1 MAPSIPTNDRGA
13 LTGTSL
19 PAPIKAAAF
28 WTAVLLPFFAF
39 ALLMRG
45 LSTPVEYAFF
55 VSLIAVNVVAL
66 VVGHGYGNE

>member
-1 MAPSIPTNDRGA
+1 
-13 LTGTSL
+13 
-19 PAPIKAAAF
+19 
-28 WTAVLLPFFAF
+28 
-39 ALLMRG
+39 MRG